1 MNEKLTLGFPRG
13 SASKESTCNVED
25 LGRSLGWEDYLEG
38 GMAIPLQHS
47 FLEMP
52 HGQSSLVDYSPRG
65 RKKPD
70 MIE

>member
-1 MNEKLTLGFPRG
+1 MGFPG
-13 SASKESTCNVED
+13 SSDGKESACNVED

-65 RKKPD
+65 RKKSD